1 MLAANEVIANEIVK
15 LARKRNITIYN
26 AVNEILSQALK
37 AESVGYSLTE
47 LGKISNTRQSL

>member
-47 LGKISNTRQSL
+47 LGKI